1 MIFIS
6 ELAYSLHL
14 GSDKNRKNVS
24 REKAKS
30 NNSGT
35 TSLPNSAIQNSSHLT
50 RVDKHN
56 YRKYDNKT
64 EDIVIVRGTTSLVDD
79 VKNLYKQEFQ
89 KSVDEYNSIQ
99 VREDRKIKDY
109 FTNASNNTKNDLAC
123 EIIIELG
130 NKKYW
135 DTKDKEFK
143 RKMTNVFIKQ
153 VNDLELLVPNSKI
166 ASAIIHY
173 DETSPHMH
181 IVGVPIKYKS
191 KNGMSKQVGKSDVFT
206 KTKLIELQDKM
217 RTLCIASFNKE
228 YGLNNVLKTK
238 QKGRNKDINVKDM
251 GNYIEMQKEL
261 SKNKERLEI
270 ASIKSLELDNNSN
283 EIKDIVNNLKNAFTN
298 KDKYVL
304 NKDDKD
310 KIDKFIQ
317 QVDSTNKEYKK
328 MQKLSITLNDVETEL
343 KENRE
348 KVKILTENNDALN
361 IKVKS
366 LEKKIDIDDL
376 KEKNSKLQST
386 INFFENLFD
395 RLVKFIKD
403 KMFGKEKEREDYWK
417 FSKDL
422 YNHNIFSDKTIES
435 IQEDYI
441 WNKENDKDKDKG
453 KDDYE
458 IGM

>member
-56 YRKYDNKT
+56 YRKYDNKA
-64 EDIVIVRGTTSLVDD
+64 EDIVIVRGTASLVDD

-89 KSVDEYNSIQ
+89 KSVDEYNNKQ

-109 FTNASNNTKNDLAC
+109 FTNVSNNTKNDLAC

-153 VNDLELLVPNSKI
+153 VNDLELLVPNFKI

-181 IVGVPIKYKS
+181 IVGVPIKYKNKYGPS
-191 KNGMSKQVGKSDVFT
+191 IQVGKSDVFT
-206 KTKLIELQDKM
+206 KTSLRKLQDKM
-217 RTLCIASFNKE
+217 RTLCIDSFNKE
-228 YGLNNVLKTK
+228 YGLYNTLAEKR
-238 QKGRNKDINVKDM
+238 KGRNRDFLVSQMD
-251 GNYIEMQKEL
+251 NYQEMKEEL
-261 SKNKERLEI
+261 KKHQDNLNKANEK
-270 ASIKSLELDNNSN
+270 SIKLDNNSN
-283 EIKDIVNNLKNAFTN
+283 EVKDIIENLKNSFGS
-298 KDKYVL
+298 KDKYTL
-304 NKDDKD
+304 KQEDKD
-310 KIDKFIQ
+310 KILDYIE
-317 QVDSTNKEYKK
+317 QVNDTNNDYKK
-328 MQKLSITLNDVETEL
+328 MTKLSNTLNNVDAEL
-343 KENRE
+343 KSAKSIKEE
-348 KVKILTENNDALN
+348 NDALTIRN
-361 IKVKS
+361 TS
-366 LEKKIDIDDL
+366 LEKQIIVKDEEIDNLKDENNSLTNELKKWKNMFLKI
-376 KEKNSKLQST
+376 
-386 INFFENLFD
+386 INFIKN
-395 RLVKFIKD
+395 RLS
-403 KMFGKEKEREDYWK
+403 RP
-417 FSKDL
+417 
-422 YNHNIFSDKTIES
+422 
-435 IQEDYI
+435 
-441 WNKENDKDKDKG
+441 KDKDRYKEFTVDLYTHG
-453 KDDYE
+453 AIDEKTFIDIKDNYSKEKRKDDFE
-458 IGM
+458 R

>member
-153 VNDLELLVPNSKI
+153 VNDLEQLVPNFKI

-181 IVGVPIKYKS
+181 IVGVPIKYKNKYGPS
-191 KNGMSKQVGKSDVFT
+191 IQVGKSDVFT
-206 KTKLIELQDKM
+206 KTSLHRLQDKM
-217 RTLCIASFNKE
+217 RTLCIDSFNKE
-228 YGLNNVLKTK
+228 YGLYNTLAEKR
-238 QKGRNKDINVKDM
+238 KGRNRDFLVSQMDNYQEMKEELKKHQDNLNKANEKSIN
-251 GNYIEMQKEL
+251 
-261 SKNKERLEI
+261 
-270 ASIKSLELDNNSN
+270 LDNNSN
-283 EIKDIVNNLKNAFTN
+283 EVKDIVNNLKNSFGSKN
-298 KDKYVL
+298 KYTLKQE
-304 NKDDKD
+304 DKD
-310 KIDKFIQ
+310 KILDYIE
-317 QVDSTNKEYKK
+317 QVNNTNNDYKK
-328 MQKLSITLNDVETEL
+328 MTKLSNTLNNVDEEL
-343 KENRE
+343 KAAKSIKEE
-348 KVKILTENNDALN
+348 NDALTIRN
-361 IKVKS
+361 AS
-366 LEKKIDIDDL
+366 LEKQIISKDEEIDDL
-376 KEKNSKLQST
+376 KKENSSLTNELKKWKNKFLKI
-386 INFFENLFD
+386 INFIKN
-395 RLVKFIKD
+395 RLS
-403 KMFGKEKEREDYWK
+403 RP
-417 FSKDL
+417 
-422 YNHNIFSDKTIES
+422 
-435 IQEDYI
+435 
-441 WNKENDKDKDKG
+441 KDKDKYKEFTVDLYTHKAIDQETFDDIRNNYSKEKR
-453 KDDYE
+453 KDDFE
-458 IGM
+458 R

>member
-24 REKAKS
+24 REKAKT

-35 TSLPNSAIQNSSHLT
+35 TSLPNSAIQNASHLT

-89 KSVDEYNSIQ
+89 KSVDEYNSKQ

-109 FTNASNNTKNDLAC
+109 FTNVSNNTKNDLAC

-153 VNDLELLVPNSKI
+153 VNDLELLVPNFKI

-181 IVGVPIKYKS
+181 IVGVPIKYKNKYGPS
-191 KNGMSKQVGKSDVFT
+191 IQVGKSDVFT
-206 KTKLIELQDKM
+206 KTSLCRLQDKM
-217 RTLCIASFNKE
+217 RTLCIDSFNKE
-228 YGLNNVLKTK
+228 YGLYNTLAEKR
-238 QKGRNKDINVKDM
+238 KGRNRDFLVSQMD
-251 GNYIEMQKEL
+251 NYQEMKEEL
-261 SKNKERLEI
+261 KKHQDNLNKVNEK
-270 ASIKSLELDNNSN
+270 SIKLDNNSN
-283 EIKDIVNNLKNAFTN
+283 EVKDIVENLKNSFGS
-298 KDKYVL
+298 KDKYTL
-304 NKDDKD
+304 KQEDKD
-310 KIDKFIQ
+310 KILNYIEKVND
-317 QVDSTNKEYKK
+317 TNNDYKK
-328 MQKLSITLNDVETEL
+328 MTKLSNTLNNVDEEL
-343 KENRE
+343 KSAKSIKEE
-348 KVKILTENNDALN
+348 NDALTIRN
-361 IKVKS
+361 AS
-366 LEKKIDIDDL
+366 LEKQIITKDEEIDDL
-376 KEKNSKLQST
+376 KKENSSLTNELKKWKNKFLKI
-386 INFFENLFD
+386 INFIKN
-395 RLVKFIKD
+395 RLL
-403 KMFGKEKEREDYWK
+403 RP
-417 FSKDL
+417 
-422 YNHNIFSDKTIES
+422 
-435 IQEDYI
+435 
-441 WNKENDKDKDKG
+441 KDKDRYKEFTIDLYTHG
-453 KDDYE
+453 AIDEEIFMDIKDNYSKDKRKDDFE
-458 IGM
+458 R

>member
-153 VNDLELLVPNSKI
+153 VNDLELLVPNFKI

-181 IVGVPIKYKS
+181 IVGVPIKYKNKYGPS
-191 KNGMSKQVGKSDVFT
+191 IQVGKSDVFT
-206 KTKLIELQDKM
+206 KTSLHRLQDKM
-217 RTLCIASFNKE
+217 RTLCIDSFNKE
-228 YGLNNVLKTK
+228 YGLYNTLAEKR
-238 QKGRNKDINVKDM
+238 KGRNRDFLVSQMDNYQEMKEELKKHQDNLNKANEKSIN
-251 GNYIEMQKEL
+251 
-261 SKNKERLEI
+261 
-270 ASIKSLELDNNSN
+270 LDNNSN
-283 EIKDIVNNLKNAFTN
+283 EVKDIVNNLKNSFGSKN
-298 KDKYVL
+298 KYTLKQE
-304 NKDDKD
+304 DKD
-310 KIDKFIQ
+310 KILDYIE
-317 QVDSTNKEYKK
+317 QVNNTNNDYKK
-328 MQKLSITLNDVETEL
+328 MTKLSNTLNNVDEEL
-343 KENRE
+343 KAAKSIKEE
-348 KVKILTENNDALN
+348 NDALTIRN
-361 IKVKS
+361 AS
-366 LEKKIDIDDL
+366 LEKQIISKDEEIDYLKKENSSLTNELKKWKNKFLKI
-376 KEKNSKLQST
+376 
-386 INFFENLFD
+386 INFIKN
-395 RLVKFIKD
+395 RLS
-403 KMFGKEKEREDYWK
+403 RP
-417 FSKDL
+417 
-422 YNHNIFSDKTIES
+422 
-435 IQEDYI
+435 
-441 WNKENDKDKDKG
+441 KDKDKYKEFTVDLYTHKAIDQETFDDIRNNYSKEKR
-453 KDDYE
+453 KDDFE
-458 IGM
+458 R

>member
-153 VNDLELLVPNSKI
+153 VNDLELLVPNFKI

-181 IVGVPIKYKS
+181 IVGVPIKYKNKYGPS
-191 KNGMSKQVGKSDVFT
+191 IQVGKSDVFT
-206 KTKLIELQDKM
+206 KTSLHRLQDKM
-217 RTLCIASFNKE
+217 RTLCIDSFNKE
-228 YGLNNVLKTK
+228 YGLYNTLAEKR
-238 QKGRNKDINVKDM
+238 KGRNRDFLVSQMDNYQEMKEELKKHQDNLNKANEKSIN
-251 GNYIEMQKEL
+251 
-261 SKNKERLEI
+261 
-270 ASIKSLELDNNSN
+270 LDNNSN
-283 EIKDIVNNLKNAFTN
+283 EVKDIVNNLKNSFGSKN
-298 KDKYVL
+298 KYTLKQE
-304 NKDDKD
+304 DKD
-310 KIDKFIQ
+310 KILDYIE
-317 QVDSTNKEYKK
+317 QVNNTNNDYKK
-328 MQKLSITLNDVETEL
+328 MTKLSNTLNNVDEEL
-343 KENRE
+343 KTAKSIKEE
-348 KVKILTENNDALN
+348 NDALTIRN
-361 IKVKS
+361 AS
-366 LEKKIDIDDL
+366 LEKQIISKDEEIDDL
-376 KEKNSKLQST
+376 KKENSSLTNELKKWKNKFLKI
-386 INFFENLFD
+386 INFIKN
-395 RLVKFIKD
+395 RLSRPKD
-403 KMFGKEKEREDYWK
+403 KYKYKEFTVDLYTHKAIDQETFDDIRNNYSKEKR
-417 FSKDL
+417 
-422 YNHNIFSDKTIES
+422 
-435 IQEDYI
+435 
-441 WNKENDKDKDKG
+441 
-453 KDDYE
+453 KDDFE
-458 IGM
+458 R